1 MAMANM
7 FMKFEPEIKGD
18 SPQTG
23 YEGQIEVLDF
33 RFGVVQPGGFDFAK
47 GGTRVQSRLEDLS
60 ITFRMCAASPKLM
73 QYSASGKHLTKAT
86 FTCLKAAGDKAAKY
100 MEIILTDV
108 VVSSYRTGAGAH
120 DDVPH
125 DSVTLNFAKIDHE
138 YFSTDNKGVATSAG
152 KGSWNL
158 QTNASS

>member
-7 FMKFEPEIKGD
+7 FLKFEPEIKGE

-47 GGTRVQSRLEDLS
+47 GGTKVQSRLEDLS
-60 ITFRMCAASPKLM
+60 VTFRMCSASPKLM
-73 QYSASGKHLTKAT
+73 QYCASGKHLTKAT
-86 FTCLKAAGDKAAKY
+86 LTCLKAAGDKAAKY
-100 MEIILTDV
+100 LEIILTDV
-108 VVSSYRTGAGAH
+108 VVSSYRTGAGVN
-120 DDVPH
+120 DDMPH
-125 DSVTLNFAKIDHE
+125 ETIALNFAKIDKE

-158 QTNASS
+158 QTSSSS

>member
-1 MAMANM
+1 MANM
-7 FMKFEPEIKGD
+7 FLKFDPEIKGE

-47 GGTRVQSRLEDLS
+47 GGTKVQSRLEDLS
-60 ITFRMCAASPKLM
+60 ITFRMCSASPKLM

-86 FTCLKAAGDKAAKY
+86 LTCLKAAGDKAAKY
-100 MEIILTDV
+100 LEINLTDV
-108 VVSSYRTGAGAH
+108 VVSSYRTGAGVN

-125 DSVTLNFAKIDHE
+125 DSITLNFAKIDKE

-158 QTNASS
+158 QTGSSS